1 MGNNQCPM
9 LTREQFS
16 AYVLE
21 IRKYLQDCSN
31 ANAAI
36 GSFCDGYPVIQI
48 GDSLCTAMIELL
60 ERIMHD
66 QDESVSWYLFD
77 APKVDPLIQWKDDE
91 GNTITRRITTPE
103 ELYDYLVETNF
114 DGRLPHTRDF
124 SRVRLHVDEETSES
138 IAELCRESGAWGAP
152 GTEFHT

>member
-1 MGNNQCPM
+1 MGNNQCPI

-48 GDSLCTAMIELL
+48 GDSLCTSMIELL

-66 QDESVSWYLFD
+66 KYENVSWYLFE
-77 APKVDPLIQWKDDE
+77 APEVDPLIQWNDDE
-91 GNTITRRITTPE
+91 GNTITRRITKPE

-114 DGRLPHTRDF
+114 D
-124 SRVRLHVDEETSES
+124 VDEETSES

>member
-1 MGNNQCPM
+1 MGNNQCPI

-36 GSFCDGYPVIQI
+36 GSFCNGYPVIQI

-77 APKVDPLIQWKDDE
+77 APKVDPLIQWNDDE

-114 DGRLPHTRDF
+114 G
-124 SRVRLHVDEETSES
+124 VDEETSES

>member
-1 MGNNQCPM
+1 MGNNQCPI

-48 GDSLCTAMIELL
+48 
-60 ERIMHD
+60 
-66 QDESVSWYLFD
+66 F
-77 APKVDPLIQWKDDE
+77 APQ
-91 GNTITRRITTPE
+91 
-103 ELYDYLVETNF
+103 
-114 DGRLPHTRDF
+114 
-124 SRVRLHVDEETSES
+124 
-138 IAELCRESGAWGAP
+138 
-152 GTEFHT
+152 